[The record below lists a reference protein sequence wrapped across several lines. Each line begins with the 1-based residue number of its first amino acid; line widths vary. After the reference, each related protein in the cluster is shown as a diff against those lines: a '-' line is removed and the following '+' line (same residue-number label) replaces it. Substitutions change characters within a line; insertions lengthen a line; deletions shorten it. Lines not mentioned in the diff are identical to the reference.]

1 MRSKFIEQL
10 EQLNTELLK
19 MGAYI
24 EETISCATKSLVHQD
39 VAIAQYTMTIEEKVD
54 EKEREIESL
63 CLKLILRQQPVAG
76 DLRIISAILKMITDM
91 ERIADQASDIAELA
105 ILLYDQRYI
114 KKLEHIPMMARAT
127 AKMVSDSIDAFIK
140 KDLDLANEVIKYD
153 DVVDGLFDIIREEL
167 ITLIRDNADNGEQAI
182 DLLMISKYYER
193 IGDHAV
199 NIADWVIFSIT
210 ENINSK
216 IKGVCYAKNLL
227 CGRR

>member
-210 ENINSK
+210 GEHK
-216 IKGVCYAKNLL
+216 FQD
-227 CGRR
+227 

>member
-167 ITLIRDNADNGEQAI
+167 ITLIRENADNGEQAI

-210 ENINSK
+210 GEHK
-216 IKGVCYAKNLL
+216 FQD
-227 CGRR
+227 

>member
-1 MRSKFIEQL
+1 
-10 EQLNTELLK
+10 
-19 MGAYI
+19 
-24 EETISCATKSLVHQD
+24 
-39 VAIAQYTMTIEEKVD
+39 
-54 EKEREIESL
+54 
-63 CLKLILRQQPVAG
+63 
-76 DLRIISAILKMITDM
+76 M

-210 ENINSK
+210 GEHK
-216 IKGVCYAKNLL
+216 FQD
-227 CGRR
+227 

>member
-1 MRSKFIEQL
+1 MRSRFIEQL

-39 VAIAQYTMTIEEKVD
+39 VATAHYTMTIEEKVD

-114 KKLEHIPMMARAT
+114 KKLEHIPMMAKAT

-140 KDLDLANEVIKYD
+140 KDLELANEVIKYD
-153 DVVDGLFDIIREEL
+153 DVVDGLFDTIREEL

-210 ENINSK
+210 GEHK
-216 IKGVCYAKNLL
+216 FQD
-227 CGRR
+227 